1 MSTTQQ
7 DQTIDKPRQRG
18 RKAGKRGAKAESA
31 REGQPMD
38 AVLSSADAD
47 SGTDAQAEQARP
59 VEQSLMSE
67 VEPVAT
73 EMAAEADVVPGEAT
87 AAPAESPRV
96 NVQTIAD
103 ACRDYTKKS
112 IQENRR
118 FVEQMMGVR
127 TFDKA
132 VAAQAD
138 YARQTYTD
146 FVAQSQRIYGLYR
159 ELAKQS
165 FKTRSN

>member
-1 MSTTQQ
+1 M
-7 DQTIDKPRQRG
+7 G
-18 RKAGKRGAKAESA
+18 EA
-31 REGQPMD
+31 
-38 AVLSSADAD
+38 
-47 SGTDAQAEQARP
+47 
-59 VEQSLMSE
+59 
-67 VEPVAT
+67 EPVAT
-73 EMAAEADVVPGEAT
+73 EIAAEADVVPGEAT

-96 NVQTIAD
+96 NAQTIAD

-118 FVEQMMGVR
+118 FVEHMMGVR

-159 ELAKQS
+159 ELARES
-165 FKTRSN
+165 FKTRKN

>member
-7 DQTIDKPRQRG
+7 DQTIEKPRQRG
-18 RKAGKRGAKAESA
+18 RKAGKRGAKVEAA
-31 REGQPMD
+31 REGQPID
-38 AVLSSADAD
+38 AVLSPADVAVAAR
-47 SGTDAQAEQARP
+47 GTDAQAEQPRSA
-59 VEQSLMSE
+59 EQSLTGE
-67 VEPVAT
+67 AEPVAT
-73 EMAAEADVVPGEAT
+73 EMAAEADIAPAEAA
-87 AAPAESPRV
+87 AAPAESSRV
-96 NVQTIAD
+96 DAQTIAD
-103 ACRDYTKKS
+103 ACRDYTKKA

-165 FKTRSN
+165 FKR